1 MEDCG
6 LVGAMAQGAKRELL
20 PETDLANMPAAARVA
35 LPHEVE
41 AHLFVDDGLVPNNGK
56 LPLIL
61 YRHALALEHASKPE
75 RAFEALFESNGWS
88 GAWVDGIYDF
98 HHYHSTAHEVLG
110 IAQGSAKVQLGGPQG
125 LLVDLAAGDAMAI
138 PAGVGHCL
146 IAGDDLVVV
155 GAYPEDQDW
164 DLCRAT
170 ESVRLKALENIPWVP
185 LPKLDPVFGPD
196 GPVLARWVD

>member
-1 MEDCG
+1 MG
-6 LVGAMAQGAKRELL
+6 ALVGAMAQGAKRELHR
-20 PETDLANMPAAARVA
+20 ETDLANMPAAPRVA

-61 YRHALALEHASKPE
+61 YRHALALEHGSKSE
-75 RAFEALFESNGWS
+75 RAFEALFKSNGWS

-110 IAQGSAKVQLGGPQG
+110 IARGSAKVQLGGPQG
-125 LLVDLAAGDAMAI
+125 LLVDLAAGDALAI

-155 GAYPEDQDW
+155 GAYPEGQDW

-170 ESVRLKALENIPWVP
+170 ESDRLKALENIPWVP
-185 LPKLDPVFGPD
+185 LPTLDPVFGPD

>member
-1 MEDCG
+1 M
-6 LVGAMAQGAKRELL
+6 GAVAQGAKSNLL
-20 PETDLANMPAAARVA
+20 PNMTAAPRGA

-41 AHLFVDDGLVPNNGK
+41 ARLFVPNNGK
-56 LPLIL
+56 LPVIL
-61 YRHALALEHASKPE
+61 YRHGLALEHASKPE
-75 RAFEALFESNGWS
+75 RAFETLFKGS

-155 GAYPEDQDW
+155 GAYPEGQDW

-170 ESVRLKALENIPWVP
+170 ESDRLEALENIPWVP
-185 LPKLDPVFGPD
+185 LPKLDPVFGLD